1 MEIVMS
7 VVIRRAMV
15 DDAGGILDLLMQI
28 ESIHQKG
35 RPDLFREHGTKYTI
49 TELFEIMTDAEL
61 PIFVAV
67 DGARVVGYIFAI
79 ISETKNSTMLVDMKT
94 IHLDDVCVDVSC
106 RGTGIGSMLME
117 YVTEW
122 AKSVGCTRMD
132 LDVWEFNDG
141 ARRFYEKYGFVTQ
154 KRRMDMWL

>member
-1 MEIVMS
+1 MS

-15 DDAGGILDLLMQI
+15 DDAEGILALLEQV
-28 ESIHQKG
+28 EAIHQKG

-49 TELFEIMTDAEL
+49 TELFEIMVDAER
-61 PIFVAV
+61 PIFVAAK
-67 DGARVVGYIFAI
+67 DDKVVGYIFGI
-79 ISETKNSTMLVDMKT
+79 ITETRDSAMLVDMKT
-94 IHLDDVCVDVSC
+94 IHLDDVCIDESC
-106 RGTGIGSMLME
+106 RGTGIGGQLME
-117 YVTEW
+117 YVTAW
-122 AKSVGCTRMD
+122 AKSVGCNRMD